1 MFPLFTDKQQQD
13 LNHFYY
19 TCLKRVLFC
28 PIISAPSSL
37 TKFLWKSDVVNI
49 GTNTLSYF
57 LSPLMA
63 SYSSNRPM
71 LMSSKKPESIKITEL
86 QEFFVQKDLLGTA
99 PYSREFCVGIQTF
112 PPMNLSQITNLMKSR
127 YYLTSLLLSALSSS
141 LPLCGIIN

>member
-1 MFPLFTDKQQQD
+1 
-13 LNHFYY
+13 
-19 TCLKRVLFC
+19 
-28 PIISAPSSL
+28 
-37 TKFLWKSDVVNI
+37 
-49 GTNTLSYF
+49 
-57 LSPLMA
+57 MA